1 MPMYRARS
9 CPNCN
14 HYFGFTV
21 AKPPFKTTEFAI
33 NGACF
38 NCGYKIPMHA
48 LLLGKKRAARPSSK
62 RRPRPNSAS
71 VKPPAAQQKADP
83 RPAAPLQP
91 PRYATDLRAIGQQLE
106 TLQVRTF
113 NLECVGASYVVY
125 PRKEAAGA
133 LEAISSR
140 QKQSPLRTL
149 WNRIS
154 GANLWRTNNK
164 TPAAEASSITQHRYD
179 PADIA
184 RIDREGRA
192 MRKSGS
198 GITDGHRLSQLL
210 RTLGTLVSQ
219 RGQKLVAISWQD
231 VSIGVVV
238 ETATGQRG
246 FDLYRH
252 ENIYDFWVKCYLRRA
267 SRAYLDVP
275 S

>member
-14 HYFGFTV
+14 YYLGFTV
-21 AKPPFKTTEFAI
+21 AKPPFKTGEFAI
-33 NGACF
+33 NGLCF

-48 LLLGKKRAARPSSK
+48 LLLGKKRAARPSSE
-62 RRPRPNSAS
+62 RRQANSVS
-71 VKPPAAQQKADP
+71 VKPRTAQQKADP
-83 RPAAPLQP
+83 LSAASLP
-91 PRYATDLRAIGQQLE
+91 PPCYATDLRAIGQHLE
-106 TLQVRTF
+106 TLQVRAF

-125 PRKEAAGA
+125 PRKEAAVA
-133 LEAISSR
+133 LEAISSPA
-140 QKQSPLRTL
+140 KQNPLRSF

-154 GANLWRTNNK
+154 GGNLWRSNNK
-164 TPAAEASSITQHRYD
+164 MPAAESSSNTQQRYD
-179 PADIA
+179 PADIT
-184 RIDREGRA
+184 RIDCEGRA
-192 MRKSGS
+192 RRQAGT

-219 RGQKLVAISWQD
+219 RGQRLVAISWQD

-238 ETATGQRG
+238 ETPDGQRG
-246 FDLYRH
+246 LDLYRH
-252 ENIYDFWVKCYLRRA
+252 DNIYDFWVKCYLRRA